1 MAKKQPHRKK
11 HVPQR
16 TCVACRQKRDKRRL
30 TRLVRIA
37 DVGVVIDPTGK
48 QNGRG
53 AYVCDQAECWDKILN
68 TQLLNKAFK
77 TEVSNDEKANI
88 AKQVGIISRK

>member
-1 MAKKQPHRKK
+1 MAKKQPHRKM

-16 TCVACRQKRDKRRL
+16 TCVACHKKTDKRRL
-30 TRLVRIA
+30 TRLVQTANAGI
-37 DVGVVIDPTGK
+37 VLDPTGK

-53 AYVCDQAECWDKILN
+53 AYVCDQTACWEKILN

-77 TEVSNDEKANI
+77 TKISNDEKANI
-88 AKQVGIISRK
+88 AKQVGAITQ